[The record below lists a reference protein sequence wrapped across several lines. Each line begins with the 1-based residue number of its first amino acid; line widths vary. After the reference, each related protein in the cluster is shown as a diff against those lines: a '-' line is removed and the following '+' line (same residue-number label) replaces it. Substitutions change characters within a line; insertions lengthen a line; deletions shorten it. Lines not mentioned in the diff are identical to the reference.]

1 MIVTLLALHIL
12 SATFWVGGMLFT
24 YWILRPA
31 AAELE
36 PEQRLGLWRRV
47 FASFLPKVGF
57 AIILLLVTGFWL
69 VFAAFG
75 GFATLPTS
83 VHLMMAIGILMML
96 LFMHLVAAPWKRF
109 RTAVDGGDFA
119 EAAKNLDKIRMTVA
133 INLVLGLA
141 TIVIA
146 VTGRYW

>member
-1 MIVTLLALHIL
+1 MIAILLALHIL
-12 SATFWVGGMLFT
+12 SATFWVGGMLFA

-31 AAELE
+31 AAELD
-36 PEQRLGLWRRV
+36 PAQRLPLWRSV

-75 GFATLPTS
+75 GFATLPMS
-83 VHLMMAIGILMML
+83 VHLMMGIGILMML
-96 LFMHLVAAPWKRF
+96 IFLHLVAAPWKRF
-109 RTAVDGGDFA
+109 RTAVDAGDFPT
-119 EAAKNLDKIRMTVA
+119 AAGYLNRIRVTVG
-133 INLVLGLA
+133 INTLLGLA

-146 VTGRYW
+146 ATGRYW